1 MKNLKIL
8 LLVILSF
15 LITGCSALR
24 TENIEFVESPGNDKP
39 PILGKW
45 EITELLF
52 RYDSTI
58 DKKDENIGKQCFFHK
73 DAILLLDDYTDN
85 PKYTIK
91 TVDLKEYLLYR
102 YKLTTDDLGIEN
114 QEVKII
120 TIVKDENYFAELIK
134 LSDQKMIYYLDDAFY
149 KLDLINNEV
158 SLEEIERLIEIEK
171 AVKMPLESSEP
182 EEYSSGI
189 LLGIKTQ
196 RLDEERKILYWN
208 YETIW
213 INMQNKQLSGAYKVD
228 NLLVP
233 RKNGFWKIEQNRVY
247 ANESIYDKIEA
258 NPIATKDYAN
268 SEVTFNTINEDEKY
282 LAATDREKKLPSI
295 LKNILFVGNDY
306 ISVENIDIERDDRK
320 TLQVY
325 AIDNLSDEKPIKL
338 SDLVGENGT
347 ILFNDGARNVQNIAK
362 NFVLNEEN
370 FGLVRRNGYWTLK
383 GRVNY
388 KENEEEFYSDFSIKA
403 LPPKDMVN
411 YDDLAI
417 PFEVIKLN
425 VPNVIDAFSSP
436 NKDFIVIETQD
447 ALVIYLIDEDDIN
460 RTPIASIPIEDEFT
474 IIMSEWATGR
484 YPNIWQKI
492 LIEQGA
498 SKVEVK
504 KD

>member
-52 RYDSTI
+52 RYDTTI

-213 INMQNKQLSGAYKVD
+213 INMQNKQLSGVYKVND
-228 NLLVP
+228 LLVP
-233 RKNGFWKIEQNRVY
+233 RKNGFWKIKQNRVY
-247 ANESIYDKIEA
+247 ASESIYDKIEA
-258 NPIATKDYAN
+258 NPIVSKDYAN
-268 SEVTFNTINEDEKY
+268 TETTYDSMSADEKY
-282 LAATDREKKLPSI
+282 LVATSKEKKLPSI

-306 ISVENIDIERDDRK
+306 ISIENIDIERDDRK

-325 AIDNLSDEKPIKL
+325 AINNLSEEKPIKL

-347 ILFNDGARNVQNIAK
+347 ILFSDGARNINIEQEFA
-362 NFVLNEEN
+362 LNEEN
-370 FGLVRRNGYWTLK
+370 FGLVRRNGYWT
-383 GRVNY
+383 
-388 KENEEEFYSDFSIKA
+388 
-403 LPPKDMVN
+403 
-411 YDDLAI
+411 
-417 PFEVIKLN
+417 
-425 VPNVIDAFSSP
+425 
-436 NKDFIVIETQD
+436 
-447 ALVIYLIDEDDIN
+447 
-460 RTPIASIPIEDEFT
+460 
-474 IIMSEWATGR
+474 
-484 YPNIWQKI
+484 
-492 LIEQGA
+492 
-498 SKVEVK
+498 
-504 KD
+504 